1 MPCINLCIQSFI
13 EKWHIFSINVLLQVL
28 SYYNRRDLEEKGS
41 SIALKWETIILFIV
55 LTIVLSIHAQQVE
68 STARLDFL
76 WKIQVGFEILLV
88 LKGSLSHVIYHA
100 LYEIFYIRH
109 NNFPLNFISL
119 SLSYFFNIITSTF
132 LWQIIIILNVP
143 NVPLFKNSTKIN
155 FQRQQFLFVKYPFF
169 HRPLKKKRK
178 WRVWEPITC
187 DFLPTFCLSMW
198 LSTSWKISSRKMR
211 YHHHYCIL
219 WTKGFC
225 TLNSICQTEKLSFF
239 LNFSWTIEQ
248 KFSPKSAQYCIK
260 TNHDNKR

>member
-1 MPCINLCIQSFI
+1 M
-13 EKWHIFSINVLLQVL
+13 
-28 SYYNRRDLEEKGS
+28 EEKGS

-109 NNFPLNFISL
+109 NFSLNFVAL
-119 SLSYFFNIITSTF
+119 SLSDFLNFITSTF
-132 LWQIIIILNVP
+132 LWQIIIILNAP
-143 NVPLFKNSTKIN
+143 MCHYSKTQPKIN
-155 FQRQQFLFVKYPFF
+155 FQRQQFLFVKYPFLR
-169 HRPLKKKRK
+169 RPLKKKRK

-198 LSTSWKISSRKMR
+198 LSTS
-211 YHHHYCIL
+211 
-219 WTKGFC
+219 
-225 TLNSICQTEKLSFF
+225 
-239 LNFSWTIEQ
+239 
-248 KFSPKSAQYCIK
+248 
-260 TNHDNKR
+260 